1 LRNAQTNSER
11 FLRSNPNLTIKTKID
26 ILVIERSF
34 YLIEREMNNMSRS
47 TKKETLLKV
56 AEQLFYEHGF
66 RGVGLKQI
74 INEANVAT
82 MTLYN
87 HFSSKDN
94 LVEEV
99 LKRREERYWDY
110 LDSHVEMD
118 SDSPF
123 ILAVEAHG
131 HWLKEQS
138 YKGDMFLRAIED
150 YAGMDNEIEN
160 IARNHKNNLLQ
171 YFQRL
176 AQRKGIDNERDFANQ
191 ITLLLEGTTSMTKL
205 IGAERATEYSIAM
218 ARALVQRTS

>member
-1 LRNAQTNSER
+1 
-11 FLRSNPNLTIKTKID
+11 
-26 ILVIERSF
+26 
-34 YLIEREMNNMSRS
+34 MSRS
-47 TKKETLLKV
+47 AKKDTLLQV
-56 AEQLFYEHGF
+56 AERLFYEHGF

-74 INEANVAT
+74 ISEANIAT

-99 LKRREERYWDY
+99 LKQREERYWSY

-131 HWLKEQS
+131 LWLKEQS

-150 YAGMDNEIEN
+150 YAGTDNEIEN
-160 IARNHKNNLLQ
+160 IARGHKFKLLR
-171 YFQRL
+171 YFREL
-176 AQRKGIDNERDFANQ
+176 AQRKGKNNERDLANQ
-191 ITLLLEGTTSMTKL
+191 FTLLLEGTTSMTTL
-205 IGAERATEYSIAM
+205 IGAEKATEHSTAM
-218 ARALVQRTS
+218 ARTLLVQHTM